1 MIHRWPSTSG
11 SSSDKTRL
19 DIKVNWDGQCVEYTD
34 IFFVTAIEDSTGHVL
49 WSNYILLV
57 EQDHSITD
65 LEAQVEIRKQEF
77 CLAAQTSLAAG
88 IEFFFAT
95 GVD

>member
-1 MIHRWPSTSG
+1 MIHRWGSSG
-11 SSSDKTRL
+11 SSSDKTQV
-19 DIKVNWDGQCVEYTD
+19 DIKVNWNGFCSEYTD

-57 EQDHSITD
+57 EQGHSITGLD
-65 LEAQVEIRKQEF
+65 AQVEIRKQEF